1 MVVDTLIKNATIVSP
16 MGMTQGHIGVKEGKI
31 VAIIQGASLL
41 EAAQTID
48 AGGKHVIPGVV
59 DPHVH
64 YGVYHSC
71 EEEVY
76 DLQCAAYGGTTTACS
91 YVGLGATAE
100 KGTYEGAFEK
110 WKNTWEK
117 NAVIDTIFHGG
128 MCSEKNIDE
137 VVTNAER
144 YGITSYKFLMTCK
157 GEEAKI
163 VGGDTCD
170 DGFLYSG
177 FKSIARLGDKGLA
190 MCHAENID
198 IISRIL
204 PTVRKAGGQDLAA
217 WAEARPGWVETLD
230 VIRAIS
236 LARVTECPLYLVH
249 IHYPESLDAI
259 ADAQAQGV
267 NVVAETCPQYMVLN
281 SASNIPGPLGK
292 INPPL
297 RDASCNEALWEAIND
312 GTVLFVGSDHC
323 STTRSMAPDLWS
335 APPGSPGVETLL
347 PIMLSEGV
355 NKGRITMEK
364 LVEVLSTNNAKVF
377 HIYPQKGAI
386 QVGSDA
392 DMVIVDLDKT
402 KKISSKTQHYRV
414 SDYTPYEGWE
424 VRGWPVLTML
434 RGQVLVSDGEM
445 IAKPGIGRYIPRSWI
460 HG

>member
-1 MVVDTLIKNATIVSP
+1 MVPETIIRNANIVTA
-16 MGMTQGHIGVKEGKI
+16 GGIVEGAIAIEKGKI
-31 VAIIQGASLL
+31 SGILTGAFLPK
-41 EAAQTID
+41 AKNTID
-48 AGGKHVIPGVV
+48 AGGRHVIPGVV

-71 EEEVY
+71 EEEVD

-100 KGTYEGAFEK
+100 KGTYRGAFER
-110 WKNTWEK
+110 WKDIWEK

-128 MCSEKNIDE
+128 MCSEKNIEE
-137 VVTNAER
+137 VVQNAER

-170 DGFLYSG
+170 DGFLYAG
-177 FKSIARLGDKGLA
+177 FKSIARLGERGLA

-198 IISRIL
+198 IIGRIL
-204 PTVRKAGGQDLAA
+204 PRVKETGRQDLAA

-236 LARVTECPLYLVH
+236 LAEVTECPLYLVH
-249 IHYPESLDAI
+249 IHYPDSIRVIKE
-259 ADAQAQGV
+259 AQSRGV
-267 NVVAETCPQYMVLN
+267 KVIGETCPQYMVLN
-281 SASNIPGPLGK
+281 SSSDIPGPLGK

-297 RDASCNEALWEAIND
+297 RDKSCNEALWQAIND
-312 GTVLFVGSDHC
+312 GAITHVGSDHC
-323 STTRSMAPDLWS
+323 STTKDMAPDLWA

-355 NKGRITMEK
+355 NKGRITLQK
-364 LVEVLSTNNAKVF
+364 LVDVLCTNNAKVF
-377 HIYPQKGAI
+377 GIYPQKGTI
-386 QVGSDA
+386 QIGADA
-392 DMVIVDLDKT
+392 DLVIIDLDKKT
-402 KKISSKTQHYRV
+402 KLSARTQHYKL

-424 VRGWPVLTML
+424 IKGWPVLTVL
-434 RGQVLVSDGEM
+434 RGNVVVKDGEM
-445 IAKPGIGRYIPRSWI
+445 VAKPGIGKYIPRA
-460 HG
+460 